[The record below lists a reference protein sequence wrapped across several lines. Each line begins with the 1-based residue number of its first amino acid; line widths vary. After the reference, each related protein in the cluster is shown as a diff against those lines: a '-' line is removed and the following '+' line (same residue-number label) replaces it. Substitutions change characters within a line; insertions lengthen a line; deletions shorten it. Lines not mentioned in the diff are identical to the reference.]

1 MIAFGCILEQKKGE
15 CTRRVGSVFARR
27 PELMFIGGSMTDEF
41 YLRGVDCQL
50 FTRSDGGEEQHALKF
65 AYWKKVQHNTSM
77 PEGCPT
83 VEVAQDVFDRIYA
96 ETSKPNWFIL
106 GRKGGD
112 LIGKLFTVDA
122 EAFESLRQHGLECAN
137 PFYDRQCDPVAT
149 KTERRR
155 ETEGYA

>member
-1 MIAFGCILEQKKGE
+1 
-15 CTRRVGSVFARR
+15 
-27 PELMFIGGSMTDEF
+27 LMFIGGSMTDEF

-65 AYWKKVQHNTSM
+65 AYWKKVQHNTLM

-106 GRKGGD
+106 GRKGSD

-122 EAFESLRQHGLECAN
+122 QAFESLRRHGLECAK

-149 KTERRR
+149 KTEQRR